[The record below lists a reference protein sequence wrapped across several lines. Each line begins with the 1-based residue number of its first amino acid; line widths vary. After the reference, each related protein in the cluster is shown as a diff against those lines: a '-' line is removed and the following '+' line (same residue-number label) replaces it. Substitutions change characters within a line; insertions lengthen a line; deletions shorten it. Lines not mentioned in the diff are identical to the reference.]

1 MFWGREGAQNIVALR
16 CIDAS
21 HRLEEF
27 WKDRLNDYA
36 VRNDTLPLAA

>member
-27 WKDRLNDYA
+27 WKDRLNDA
-36 VRNDTLPLAA
+36 ARNVTLPLAA